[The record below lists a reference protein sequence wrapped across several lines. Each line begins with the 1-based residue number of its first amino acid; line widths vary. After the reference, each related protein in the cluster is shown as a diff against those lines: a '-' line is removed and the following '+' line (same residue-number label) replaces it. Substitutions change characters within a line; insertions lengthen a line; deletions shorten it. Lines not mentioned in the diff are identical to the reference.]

1 MFSRLLLD
9 PHFSIKARENLVN
22 LNLEEFYDPL
32 TIKIVLRR
40 NSEGR
45 LIEKPIY
52 KERRLNIEAKT
63 CLQENRE
70 RWGDFLKSKVQIE
83 E

>member
-1 MFSRLLLD
+1 MFNKNLD
-9 PHFSIKARENLVN
+9 ASFSIKARENLVN
-22 LNLEEFYDPL
+22 LNLEDFYDPE
-32 TIKIVLRR
+32 TMKIVLRR
-40 NSEGR
+40 NEEGS

-52 KERRLNIEAKT
+52 KERRLNTEAKT

-70 RWGDFLKSKVQIE
+70 RWGDLLKNKVQIE